1 LLTEVVAHRW
11 LDTGMANS
19 QRSLDTLVPGARA
32 FVETASQDLTRS
44 VVRFEGDSMAPRY
57 VLFDTAS
64 QPRVLGVEYPN
75 VDDTKL
81 SPVRRVRVA
90 MRDGIEIDV
99 FVTEPAA
106 QPAGPAKAVV
116 MPHGGPEA
124 RDVRGFDFI
133 AQFLAA
139 SGYAVVQ
146 PNFRGSSGYGREFL
160 EAGRRGWGTAMH
172 NDITD
177 AARWAIGEKLAD
189 AGHLCI
195 VGSSYGGYAALLGVA
210 KEPGLYVCA
219 VSFAG
224 PSDLGEL
231 LFDFDKTRGPHE
243 QQRQRDRIG
252 WARED
257 LDAQSPFRLADNIEA
272 PVLLIHGKLD
282 TRVEMDQ
289 SQQMARALRRNDTPV
304 ELVLQDKGDHFLRD
318 QEQRIEMLR
327 EMGRF
332 LAEHL

>member
-1 LLTEVVAHRW
+1 
-11 LDTGMANS
+11 
-19 QRSLDTLVPGARA
+19 
-32 FVETASQDLTRS
+32 
-44 VVRFEGDSMAPRY
+44 
-57 VLFDTAS
+57 
-64 QPRVLGVEYPN
+64 
-75 VDDTKL
+75 
-81 SPVRRVRVA
+81 
-90 MRDGIEIDV
+90 
-99 FVTEPAA
+99 
-106 QPAGPAKAVV
+106 
-116 MPHGGPEA
+116 
-124 RDVRGFDFI
+124 
-133 AQFLAA
+133 
-139 SGYAVVQ
+139 
-146 PNFRGSSGYGREFL
+146 
-160 EAGRRGWGTAMH
+160 MH